1 MSDSRYHQTIF
12 ISWEELHRDTR
23 MLCRKLIDMGRWK
36 GIIAIT
42 RGGLIPAGIIAREL
56 GIRYIDTVCAVSY
69 EEQKQSDDVNVIK
82 SFDASVIGD
91 GEGYLLVDDLV
102 DTGKTAK
109 VVRNL
114 IPNAFFATLY
124 AKPLGRPFVDL
135 CIKEVSQETWMR
147 FPWDME
153 LNYST
158 PLVDRL

>member
-1 MSDSRYHQTIF
+1 
-12 ISWEELHRDTR
+12 